1 MLLPRTITLFEV
13 YDILLSIPKAW
24 DQNEKALYERE
35 EPPHVSKEAPHVAKV
50 PLFWRKVPSISA
62 QYLRRRAQLLKFEEM
77 LTH

>member
-35 EPPHVSKEAPHVAKV
+35 EPPHSRKQPSYSRKV
-50 PLFWRKVPSISA
+50 PLARVRGKQGWRTI
-62 QYLRRRAQLLKFEEM
+62 
-77 LTH
+77 